1 MKPRYS
7 EKELNLFEALG
18 FEYRMYDH
26 VEPSVMYRMLVEHC
40 FMENIQGDLAESVRR
55 CINAFWQGYPF
66 RLTPEF
72 DGLITLS

>member
-40 FMENIQGDLAESVRR
+40 FMKNIQGEPAESVRK
-55 CINAFWQGYPF
+55 CINAFWEGYPF
-66 RLTPEF
+66 RLTKEF
-72 DGLITLS
+72 DNLIVY